1 VKLLITGCNGQ
12 VGTALM
18 LQASAFGYEA
28 VGLDRDDLD
37 ITNQV
42 AVFEILK
49 THQPDAVV
57 NAAAY
62 TAVDKAEA
70 DVDAAFAVNATA
82 VGYLARA
89 CVALGIPL
97 VHISTDYV
105 FDGSKDGAYSET
117 DAVSPLGVYGETK
130 LAGEALVREICEKYY
145 ILRTSWVFSAHGNN
159 FVKTMLRLGAERT
172 ELGIVSDQKGKPTS
186 AKEIAVTIYNL
197 LHSAKPS
204 WGTYHVAQPDAT
216 TWFGFAEAIFAEAR
230 KQGMALKVATLHKLT
245 TADYPTPAK
254 RPANSVL
261 NCSKL
266 ETEFERKI
274 KPWAESLSE
283 VISELKVK
291 SKMED
296 RDEPNE

>member
-1 VKLLITGCNGQ
+1 
-12 VGTALM
+12 
-18 LQASAFGYEA
+18 

-105 FDGSKDGAYSET
+105 FDGSKEGAYSET

-204 WGTYHVAQPDAT
+204 WGTYHVAQLDAT

>member
-1 VKLLITGCNGQ
+1 M
-12 VGTALM
+12 GTALM

-105 FDGSKDGAYSET
+105 FDGSKEGAYSET

>member
-105 FDGSKDGAYSET
+105 FDGSKEGAYSET